1 MSILKETDNSS
12 ITKPASKV
20 MLGGILSLAGGLA
33 GNVVIAAIFGAGAD
47 MDAFLTALVI
57 PAYLQIVFYSSL
69 SFVFVPAFIDAETNR
84 GDDDAWALAG
94 TFFWIAAV
102 ALFSIAILGAVFSSQ
117 IIDLV
122 APGFQ
127 GEKSALASRMLS
139 ILVFTIPLSGLSTL
153 TVGIQNARYRFFGPS
168 VAPAIGALGNVIILL
183 IFSRFIGPL
192 ALCWGYVI
200 SMVIQAGITVIPVL
214 SHGWKRTF
222 PLTDQRVTG
231 LGRLMVPLIFLGL
244 VLSFSPVAERYFS
257 SSLPDGQIAY
267 MGYAQKI
274 SSMFVLSL
282 ASGISTTIFPVMAR
296 TFASE
301 GIAGLSEKS
310 YFGLQLTFAVG
321 LPAIMISGAVAV
333 PLTSIFLERGAF
345 SFIDTLGVSQILF
358 AYLLGNVLFRMID
371 NIAQRSF
378 YVMNNTTTQ
387 PIVDSIFLILFIA
400 AARFVVDRWGYIG
413 IAWAGVVRGG
423 LGNLTLWTLLLRKF
437 PQNNLRNMLLNIAK
451 YFVAALVAYGC
462 ARLALF
468 LFAFLPVFFEL
479 AIAGLLSVLIYGVI
493 LRYFDEDMLS
503 SVLDMLGA
511 RYLIGVFEKGKK
523 WLIAIKLR
531 EFKERES

>member
-1 MSILKETDNSS
+1 MSISKETDNSS

-47 MDAFLTALVI
+47 MDAFLTAMVI

-69 SFVFVPAFIDAETNR
+69 SFVFVPAFIDAETNS
-84 GDDDAWALAG
+84 GDDNAWALAG

-102 ALFSIAILGAVFSSQ
+102 ALSCVAILGALFSPQ

-168 VAPAIGALGNVIILL
+168 VAPAIGALGNVIVLL

-200 SMVIQAGITVIPVL
+200 SMIIQAGITVIPVL
-214 SHGWKRTF
+214 SHGWKRTL

-301 GIAGLSEKS
+301 GIAGLSKKND
-310 YFGLQLTFAVG
+310 FGLQLTFAVA
-321 LPAIMISGAVAV
+321 LPAIMISGAVAI

-345 SFIDTLGVSQILF
+345 SFADTLGVSQILF
-358 AYLLGNVLFRMID
+358 AYLLSNVLFRMIG
-371 NIAQRSF
+371 NILQRSF
-378 YVMNNTTTQ
+378 YVLNNTTTQ
-387 PIVDSIFLILFIA
+387 PIVDSAFLVLFIA
-400 AARFVVDRWGYIG
+400 TARFVVDRWGYVG
-413 IAWAGVVRGG
+413 LAWASVFRSG
-423 LGNLTLWTLLLRKF
+423 LGILTLWVLLLRKF
-437 PQNNLRNMLLNIAK
+437 PKNNLGNMFLYIIK
-451 YFVAALVAYGC
+451 YFGAALAAYGC
-462 ARLALF
+462 ARFTLF
-468 LFAFLPVFFEL
+468 LVGSLPVFFEL
-479 AIAGLLSVLIYGVI
+479 ALAGLLSVLLYGVI
-493 LRYFDEDMLS
+493 LHYIDKDMLS
-503 SVLDMLGA
+503 SVLDLLGA
-511 RYLIGVFEKGKK
+511 RYFAGIFEKGKK
-523 WLIAIKLR
+523 WLVTIGFR
-531 EFKERES
+531 EFEKKES